1 MKDMSSPKAFIFD
14 LDGTLVD
21 ALPDIRA
28 NINRALASLGYE
40 RQLSLE
46 ETRPH
51 VGGGAQKLAASVLG
65 KPMDDPDTMALYH
78 AFADIYA
85 RHPAEFS
92 RPFPGVVETLETLAD
107 RGLPMACVTAKPA
120 KARVA
125 VLKSLNLDRF
135 LTLALSPE
143 DGYAKKPAPDMLL
156 ACCRAMGAS
165 PMETVMVG
173 DTRFDI
179 EAGFNAGCHTVA
191 WCAHGYQPLPE
202 EFHGRVMRLERFDD
216 LLRLLDEEGG

>member
-1 MKDMSSPKAFIFD
+1 MNKTPPKAFIFD

-28 NINRALASLGYE
+28 NINRALARLGHDI
-40 RQLSLE
+40 QLSLD

-92 RPFPGVVETLETLAD
+92 QPFPGVVETLERLAA
-107 RGLPMACVTAKPA
+107 RGIPMACVTAKPA
-120 KARVA
+120 KARVQ
-125 VLKSLNLDRF
+125 VLNSLDLDRF

-156 ACCRAMGAS
+156 ACCEAMKVEPEA
-165 PMETVMVG
+165 TVMVG
-173 DTRFDI
+173 DTRFDL
-179 EAGFNAGCHTVA
+179 EAGFHAGCHTVA

-202 EFHGRVMRLERFDD
+202 EFEGRVMKLAHFTD
-216 LLRLLDEEGG
+216 LLRLLDD